1 MQNVTSGVPTN
12 AATKWLSHVG
22 LALCLVAALLV
33 IVNQYGT
40 LKALAPY
47 YRINTAALCLLFG
60 FVTACFS
67 NRLAIAGCAFALPLI
82 PTFAWQ
88 FQLYTGYGRIQDVAS
103 AGLDLVAGIFLGL
116 IANSLW
122 RRQTIRSR
130 LTLPWTAGLVMV
142 ILTLSA
148 VVAITR
154 NLHQSASPFTL
165 QALLYNLLHLPS
177 LGWHDDYRPL
187 VDWVAYGIA
196 FLLLAMF
203 IPALKTAPDRNDLIF
218 KPLIVGL
225 IIAAL
230 VGLRQSLFGAGLNP
244 SQLNY
249 RLEQFGYMAVGF
261 QPDLHAFA
269 GHMLLGAVGLIGYL
283 YSNKSVSLRVLV
295 LGFVMPLCGAMIFLS
310 KSKSTV
316 AIAIVCLLLITVIVI
331 FRRAKFFKMT
341 ALSLCLLTLML
352 IVSAA
357 VFTQPTVA
365 FISFVLQA
373 VHLPDLGALNLK
385 LSYRPEVYLAALRM
399 FALFPLAGLGQSEF
413 YRQSAS
419 YELTHSIFLSVEQ
432 NGENAHNYFL
442 QTLAETGLLGFGAF
456 VLLLAYPLLRSVDK
470 RALIPGVVALCAIF
484 GGNLFAHSMLI
495 RENLLLAACFVSLM
509 YAASQIATAP
519 TKDGQMPQA
528 PRGHRQPSAA
538 LELLGGWF
546 RRPSIILFCVLIAE
560 LLIAKELYQSL
571 KTSPFNFDLQCHEAR
586 RVEHDGW
593 TSGRQLFEVPVGA
606 RGMILN
612 IVNGHPDSAKRPLE
626 GSLTLWYNRAILLQ
640 KDFELTSTGPQRLE
654 IYLPNETIATPD
666 DYQIELQLQ
675 RCFVPRNFGIN
686 TDGRRLGV
694 NVKSVFWP

>member
-1 MQNVTSGVPTN
+1 
-12 AATKWLSHVG
+12 
-22 LALCLVAALLV
+22 
-33 IVNQYGT
+33 
-40 LKALAPY
+40 
-47 YRINTAALCLLFG
+47 
-60 FVTACFS
+60 
-67 NRLAIAGCAFALPLI
+67 
-82 PTFAWQ
+82 
-88 FQLYTGYGRIQDVAS
+88 
-103 AGLDLVAGIFLGL
+103 
-116 IANSLW
+116 
-122 RRQTIRSR
+122 
-130 LTLPWTAGLVMV
+130 
-142 ILTLSA
+142 
-148 VVAITR
+148 
-154 NLHQSASPFTL
+154 L

-203 IPALKTAPDRNDLIF
+203 TPALKTAPDRNDLIF

-316 AIAIVCLLLITVIVI
+316 AIAVVCLLLITIIAI
-331 FRRAKFFKMT
+331 FRRAKYFKAA
-341 ALSLCLLTLML
+341 ALSLCLLMLMVM
-352 IVSAA
+352 VSAA

-373 VHLPDLGALNLK
+373 VHLPDLNALNLK

-399 FALFPLAGLGQSEF
+399 FALFPFAGLGQSEF
-413 YRQSAS
+413 YRQSSS

-442 QTLAETGLLGFGAF
+442 QTLAETGLLGFSAF
-456 VLLLAYPLLRSVDK
+456 VLLLAYPLLRSLDR

-495 RENLLLAACFVSLM
+495 RENLLLAVCFLALLYASVTAVAVPTNKGPALQTAGGLWQLSSGLRFLCNGFKQPTMIIFCLM
-509 YAASQIATAP
+509 IA
-519 TKDGQMPQA
+519 GVFM
-528 PRGHRQPSAA
+528 
-538 LELLGGWF
+538 
-546 RRPSIILFCVLIAE
+546 
-560 LLIAKELYQSL
+560 AKELYQSL
-571 KTSPFNFDLQCHEAR
+571 KHSPFTVDLQCHESR
-586 RVEHDGW
+586 RVHHDSW
-593 TSGRQLFEVPVGA
+593 TSGRQVFEIPVGA

-626 GSLTLWYNRAILLQ
+626 GSLTLWYNREILSKQ
-640 KDFELTSTGPQRLE
+640 DFALSSTGPQRLE
-654 IYLPNETIATPD
+654 IYLPNEAIATPD
-666 DYQIELQLQ
+666 DYQVELRLQ
-675 RCFVPRNFGIN
+675 RCFVPRNFAIN
-686 TDGRRLGV
+686 SDGRRLGV
-694 NVKSVFWP
+694 DVRSIDWP